1 MTAAYDFVA
10 HPTSQESPE
19 PPESGVGVVHAPDV
33 DLIDMADVLSL
44 PPRKAPPPP
53 PARRASHTIS
63 DEPTNDL
70 AIPDAD
76 YAALSLEASGD
87 DELLAL
93 LEQKR
98 RAKRKA
104 VVACLA
110 FPIVI
115 ALVLLALG
123 SGEGRP
129 KDAAMNVMSDASSRG
144 DTVAT
149 NIERDRLELE
159 AIRAELALAEK
170 LAKQDAEKAAQTK
183 GKKRRGLPR

>member
-1 MTAAYDFVA
+1 MSAAYDFMSRDRDPDGLDPVK
-10 HPTSQESPE
+10 SD
-19 PPESGVGVVHAPDV
+19 VGVA
-33 DLIDMADVLSL
+33 L
-44 PPRKAPPPP
+44 PPDAEILDMTELMSMPPPQAPPLP
-53 PARRASHTIS
+53 RSRAASIA
-63 DEPTNDL
+63 DEPTHDL
-70 AIPDAD
+70 EVPAAE
-76 YAALSLEASGD
+76 YAALSLEATGD

-93 LEQKR
+93 LDQKR
-98 RAKRKA
+98 RTKRKA
-104 VVACLA
+104 VAACLA
-110 FPIVI
+110 FPTVI

-129 KDAAMNVMSDASSRG
+129 KDAAMNVMSGASSRG

-170 LAKQDAEKAAQTK
+170 LAAQDADKAAQAK